1 MDNVEN
7 KKQQTPHQFLMKVM
21 IISTFGN
28 LLFGYDT
35 GVINGALPYMSRPDQ
50 LNLTPVTEGLV
61 ASILLL
67 GAAIGSVFG
76 GRFSDAYGR
85 KRTLSTLAVIFFF
98 GALGCTL
105 SPNAAVMI
113 LCRFILGMA
122 VGGAA
127 TTVPVYL
134 AEISPAEHRGRM
146 VNQGEL
152 MVVTGQLLAFTF
164 NACLGIM
171 LGHNEHVWRYM
182 LCIAVFPAVLLFI
195 GMRRMP
201 ESPRWLVVNNR
212 ISDALMV
219 LKKARTVERAIAEL
233 NEIQDNLAK
242 DRMMKKATLKDLA
255 TPWIRHIVFLGMFL
269 AATQQVTGV
278 NSIMYYGTQI
288 LQRSGFST
296 EAALVGNI
304 ANGLISVVAT
314 FFAFWLLARVGRR
327 KMLIGGQVGIIIVL
341 VLMGLVSLSLN
352 GSPIQPYLILLL
364 TVSFLACQQ
373 STVSPVIWV
382 LLSEIFPTRLRG
394 MGMGVAV
401 CFLWLANF
409 CVGVTFPIFMEYV
422 GLSYTFWGFA
432 AINVI
437 AVLCVAHFVPETK
450 GHSLESIERRFRYGK
465 GADEIQ
471 HELRSESIN

>member
-1 MDNVEN
+1 MMEQVESKN
-7 KKQQTPHQFLMKVM
+7 TQTPHQFLVKVM
-21 IISTFGN
+21 IVSTFGN

-85 KRTLSTLAVIFFF
+85 KKTLSTLAVLFFF
-98 GALGCTL
+98 GALGCTI
-105 SPNAAVMI
+105 SPTASIMT
-113 LCRFILGMA
+113 LCRSSLGMA

-127 TTVPVYL
+127 ATVPVFL
-134 AEISPAEHRGRM
+134 AEISPSEHRGRM

-164 NACLGIM
+164 NALLGISM
-171 LGHNEHVWRYM
+171 GDNEHVWRYM
-182 LCIAVFPAVLLFI
+182 LSIAMLPAIFLFI
-195 GMRRMP
+195 GMQRMP
-201 ESPRWLVVNNR
+201 ESPRWLVVHNR
-212 ISDALMV
+212 IGEALEV

-233 NEIQDNLAK
+233 NEIQDSLEK
-242 DRMMKKATLKDLA
+242 DSMQKKATIRDLGKG
-255 TPWIRHIVFLGMFL
+255 WIRKIVFLGMFL
-269 AATQQVTGV
+269 AAIQQLTGV

-296 EAALVGNI
+296 EAALIGNI
-304 ANGLISVVAT
+304 ANGLISVLAT

-327 KMLIGGQVGIIIVL
+327 HMLIGGQIGIIIVL
-341 VLMGLVSLSLN
+341 ILMGVVSLTLS
-352 GSPIQPYLILLL
+352 GSPIQPYLILAL
-364 TVSFLACQQ
+364 TVCFLACQQ
-373 STVSPVIWV
+373 SAISPVTWV

-394 MGMGVAV
+394 IGMGIAV
-401 CFLWLANF
+401 CFLWLSNF
-409 CVGVTFPIFMEYV
+409 CVGLTFPIFMEYV

-432 AINVI
+432 AINIVT
-437 AVLCVAHFVPETK
+437 VLLAAYFVPETK
-450 GHSLESIERRFRYGK
+450 GHTLEAIEYRFRYGK
-465 GADEIQ
+465 NANVDPCEMK
-471 HELRSESIN
+471 ENS

>member
-164 NACLGIM
+164 NAC
-171 LGHNEHVWRYM
+171 
-182 LCIAVFPAVLLFI
+182 
-195 GMRRMP
+195 
-201 ESPRWLVVNNR
+201 
-212 ISDALMV
+212 
-219 LKKARTVERAIAEL
+219 
-233 NEIQDNLAK
+233 
-242 DRMMKKATLKDLA
+242 
-255 TPWIRHIVFLGMFL
+255 
-269 AATQQVTGV
+269 
-278 NSIMYYGTQI
+278 
-288 LQRSGFST
+288 
-296 EAALVGNI
+296 
-304 ANGLISVVAT
+304 
-314 FFAFWLLARVGRR
+314 
-327 KMLIGGQVGIIIVL
+327 
-341 VLMGLVSLSLN
+341 
-352 GSPIQPYLILLL
+352 
-364 TVSFLACQQ
+364 
-373 STVSPVIWV
+373 
-382 LLSEIFPTRLRG
+382 
-394 MGMGVAV
+394 
-401 CFLWLANF
+401 
-409 CVGVTFPIFMEYV
+409 
-422 GLSYTFWGFA
+422 
-432 AINVI
+432 
-437 AVLCVAHFVPETK
+437 
-450 GHSLESIERRFRYGK
+450 
-465 GADEIQ
+465 
-471 HELRSESIN
+471 